1 LGWLWR
7 SQISFNQKVRRQKQ
21 SARMRLESG
30 FKWGGL
36 SVGFTATIILRGE
49 DGNKNDRVKNKTH
62 LRYLDQMLSVV
73 WKLQDKL
80 H

>member
-1 LGWLWR
+1 VWFNATVAHKLD
-7 SQISFNQKVRRQKQ
+7 SDNESFQLKR
-21 SARMRLESG
+21 
-30 FKWGGL
+30 
-36 SVGFTATIILRGE
+36 E
-49 DGNKNDRVKNKTH
+49 DGNKNDRVKSKTH